1 MPKEKKVLTIGDAM
15 ITMNPKTTGPLRYV
29 STFERKVG
37 GAELNFA
44 IGCARLGLDT
54 TWVSRLG
61 DDEFGRVIYNFA
73 RGEGVQMSHVE
84 FVEGHPTS
92 VNFKEIREDGSG
104 KTFYYRTNSPVLTFT
119 KEQFTK
125 ELFAGIDV
133 FHISGV
139 FMAIDPQNVLLIQH
153 LVKLA
158 KEWGVTVSFDPNLR
172 LKLWTIEEAREAFTL
187 LWPYIDIVLTGL
199 DEIELLLGYNDQGS
213 LATFSDQHHIQ
224 DFVIKDGANGSLLY
238 SEGKWVTA
246 EAFPVT
252 PIDTVGAGDGFD
264 AAYIYASLQNI
275 PASERLRVA
284 NGAGA
289 LVTTVSGDNEGL
301 PYLAELNRFIKNE
314 SAIER

>member
-1 MPKEKKVLTIGDAM
+1 MKVLTIGDAM
-15 ITMNPKTTGPLRYV
+15 ITMNPKETGPLRYV

-125 ELFAGIDV
+125 ELFTGIDV

-139 FMAIDPQNVLLIQH
+139 FMAIHPQNVLLIQH

-158 KEWGVTVSFDPNLR
+158 KESGVTVSFDPNLR
-172 LKLWTIEEAREAFTL
+172 LKLWTIEEAKEAYTL

-199 DEIELLLGYNDQGS
+199 DEIELVLGYSDQGS

-264 AAYIYASLQNI
+264 AAYIYASLQNL
-275 PASERLRVA
+275 PESERLRVA

-301 PYLAELNRFIKNE
+301 PYLVELNRFIKNE